1 MIRGAALSTRARRTL
16 GGYFATVACLVGVG
30 VFRGLPVREA
40 WVDTVAAALCLA
52 LIVAALGLFARARW
66 RERLA
71 RAVAWTLLVVGLAT
85 VAAVTLTASHVAGLY
100 GPVGSGGALIFGLV
114 AALLVPY
121 LVVAPAVAVHWL
133 SRRRPR

>member
-1 MIRGAALSTRARRTL
+1 MTRGPALSDRARRTL
-16 GGYFATVACLVGVG
+16 GGYFATVAGLVGVG
-30 VFRGLPVREA
+30 VFRGLPVRDA
-40 WVDTVAAALCLA
+40 VVDTVAAALCGA
-52 LIVAALGLFARARW
+52 LVVAALGLFARARW
-66 RERLA
+66 RERVA
-71 RAVAWTLLVVGLAT
+71 RAVAWALLGVGLAA